1 MSESTAKHG
10 IFDPDTI
17 RATEAALPVEGALD
31 SQRKAGYYM
40 VPEGKRLTE
49 YEQLC
54 GYAIHTNDAMS
65 GTEIGDYQQKHAG
78 GRGAYSPEGTELKS
92 SDWFLFRDPD
102 KRWFFPYVKNKAEE
116 GGYTKRYLEGYSASG
131 EIRSVNPEWLNV
143 VDNLYGGLTF
153 MEYGLFSAHSAATKD
168 CPADFLK
175 IWISMAGFD
184 KNDAAQMIQ
193 TQRVFLNKIL
203 PSFPADPANAKDVW
217 LTDPIYADARKTVE
231 ELWQDT
237 YDWAESIWSVHGV
250 FDPIFGQFVRREF
263 FSRIAP
269 RYGDNLTPWIQ
280 SQTLTYFETAKK
292 GTVKLMTVILPSDS
306 DEKVAEH
313 NVRVI
318 KAWTEKWLPDT
329 IKSLKS
335 FMAAYAQLPSAIEG
349 VTDVDSVTASVK
361 RVLTDWEED
370 YAAPLGFEVDV
381 EALVAEVMT
390 GYKEIK

>member
-1 MSESTAKHG
+1 MSEGIAKHG

-17 RATEAALPVEGALD
+17 RAIQAALPAEGALD

-54 GYAIHTNDAMS
+54 GYAIHTIDAMS

-131 EIRSVNPEWLNV
+131 EIRNVAPEWLNV
-143 VDNLYGGLTF
+143 IDRLYGGLVF
-153 MEYGLFSAHSAATKD
+153 MEYGLFGAHSAATKD

-184 KNDAAQMIQ
+184 KNDAAQMVQ
-193 TQRVFLNKIL
+193 NQRVFINKIL
-203 PSFPADPANAKDVW
+203 PSFPADLTDAKDAW
-217 LTDPIYADARKTVE
+217 LTDPVYARARKTVE
-231 ELWQDT
+231 DLWQDT

-263 FSRIAP
+263 FSKIAA
-269 RYGDNLTPWIQ
+269 RYGDNLTPWILSQ
-280 SQTLTYFETAKK
+280 SLTYFETAKK
-292 GTVKLMTVILPSDS
+292 GTVKLMTNILPSD
-306 DEKVAEH
+306 ENVGEH
-313 NVRVI
+313 NKRVI
-318 KAWTEKWLPDT
+318 TAWTEKWLPET
-329 IKSLKS
+329 IKSLKG
-335 FMAAYAQLPSAIEG
+335 FMGAYAQLPYPIEG
-349 VTDVDSVTASVK
+349 VTDIDSVTASVR
-361 RVLTDWEED
+361 RVIADWKED
-370 YAAPLGFEVDV
+370 YADPLGIAVDI
-381 EALVAEVMT
+381 EALVSDVMSGYQEV
-390 GYKEIK
+390 K